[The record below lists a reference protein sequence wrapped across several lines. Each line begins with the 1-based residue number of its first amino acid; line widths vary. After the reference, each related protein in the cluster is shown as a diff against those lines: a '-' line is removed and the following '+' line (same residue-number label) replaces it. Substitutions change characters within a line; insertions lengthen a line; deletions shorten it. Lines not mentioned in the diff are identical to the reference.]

1 MSNSIEGHPPTLHA
15 TGFNAIFLKL
25 MGVKPFEGG
34 PIEELAGGLRLRSG
48 YSSAF
53 LLPINTQETE
63 FILIDAGAD
72 KTAEEILA
80 VLAYKGVDA
89 SAVKAILVTH
99 GHPDHTAGIRQFPDA
114 EIYIG
119 AEDRAYIEGTAK
131 ADGILGAKNPELAVK
146 DSGKIR
152 VVTDGQTLQFGT
164 QSVRAF
170 KVPGHTRGSLA
181 FVINQA
187 LFIGDAV
194 TFDKKDRAVKPPRP
208 FTHSMSQA
216 LASLKNLITN
226 LDSEAVVV
234 RAVIPNHSAAGSLDA
249 IRTLVGMNPH
259 P

>member
-1 MSNSIEGHPPTLHA
+1 MSDLQQGHPPTLQPA
-15 TGFNAIFLKL
+15 GFNAIFLKL

-34 PIEELAGGLRLRSG
+34 PIDEPAGALRLRSG
-48 YSSAF
+48 YTSAF
-53 LLPINTQETE
+53 LIPTTTSETE

-72 KTAEEILA
+72 KSAEEILA

-99 GHPDHTAGIRQFPDA
+99 GHPDHTAGIGQFPDA
-114 EIYIG
+114 EVYVG
-119 AEDRAYIEGTAK
+119 AEDRAYVEGTAK
-131 ADGILGAKNPELAVK
+131 ADGLLVGKNPELAIK
-146 DSGKIR
+146 DASKIR
-152 VVTDGQTLQFGT
+152 IVEDGQTLQFGDLA
-164 QSVRAF
+164 VRAF

-181 FVINQA
+181 FVIDQT

-208 FTHSMSQA
+208 LSHSLT
-216 LASLKNLITN
+216 LAITSLKNLITQ
-226 LDSEAVVV
+226 LDSESIVIRTVV
-234 RAVIPNHSAAGSLDA
+234 PNHSAPGSLDA